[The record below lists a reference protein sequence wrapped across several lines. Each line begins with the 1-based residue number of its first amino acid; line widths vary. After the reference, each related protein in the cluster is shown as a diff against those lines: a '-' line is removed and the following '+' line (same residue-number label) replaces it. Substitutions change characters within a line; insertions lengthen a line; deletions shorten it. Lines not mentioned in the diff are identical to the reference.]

1 MGAELASA
9 LPSAEG
15 KGLQT
20 PASTGSDGDE
30 LNYTLFFLPSSCQAP
45 LAIRQ
50 TPKGR
55 AASQRMGRCNGVF
68 LKNKVSF
75 SSITGISAQH

>member
-1 MGAELASA
+1 MGAELAPA

-15 KGLQT
+15 KGLQ
-20 PASTGSDGDE
+20 PQQALEVME

-68 LKNKVSF
+68 LKNKVSL
-75 SSITGISAQH
+75 SSITGISTQH